1 MEVQMLPALPAQ
13 WTSKKPI
20 DSYETRFL
28 YIGFSRYDTTK
39 QVLTKFI
46 RNENGTINMSEAP
59 HTETFFA
66 RCYHTENAR
75 VNVYSLNPRV
85 WTEEVDTLQ
94 CFVQQPI
101 HTACT

>member
-1 MEVQMLPALPAQ
+1 MLPQLPAE

-20 DSYETRFL
+20 ETYETRFL
-28 YIGFSRYDTTK
+28 YIGYSRYDTTK
-39 QVLTKFI
+39 ETLWRFTRQPDGKVLVT
-46 RNENGTINMSEAP
+46 ETP
-59 HTETFFA
+59 HKETFFA

-75 VNVYSLNPRV
+75 VTVYSTNPRV

-101 HTACT
+101 HTA

>member
-1 MEVQMLPALPAQ
+1 MEVRLLDAVPPE

-46 RNENGTINMSEAP
+46 RNATGTINMSEAS

-75 VNVYSLNPRV
+75 VTVYSLNPRV
-85 WTEEVDTLQ
+85 WTEEVDRLQ
-94 CFVQQPI
+94 CFVQQPM
-101 HTACT
+101 HTA

>member
-1 MEVQMLPALPAQ
+1 MEVRLLDAVPLE
-13 WTSKKPI
+13 WISKKPI

-46 RNENGTINMSEAP
+46 RKPDGAIDMSETSHKDA
-59 HTETFFA
+59 FFA

-75 VNVYSLNPRV
+75 VTVYSTNPRV

-101 HTACT
+101 HTA

>member
-1 MEVQMLPALPAQ
+1 MEVRLLDAVPPE
-13 WTSKKPI
+13 WISKKPI

-46 RNENGTINMSEAP
+46 RNENGTINMSEAS

-75 VNVYSLNPRV
+75 VTVYSLNPRV
-85 WTEEVDTLQ
+85 WTEEVDKLQ

-101 HTACT
+101 HAAST